1 MKKRVLIYALKMTV
15 GGVEK
20 ALLGMF
26 SQFPADKYDVTL
38 VLQQKVG
45 EYLDFLP
52 ESVKV
57 VEHQEWKDVSSL
69 IKNPL
74 HVNALAA
81 LKNGK
86 IGYGIHLLW
95 LYLMTKIQKSYY
107 PLHEYVQSLLR
118 DYPGEYDLAIDY
130 AGPTSF
136 TASFVAKHVNAKV
149 KWTWVHFDI
158 DRFGID
164 DKVVEHIYAAFSK
177 INIVS
182 TEAKEHFDKR
192 FPQFASRTEVFYN
205 IIDRDLIERQAC
217 AMPNPYEGIKAQNIV
232 CTVGRISK
240 EKGQVTTITSLKM
253 LIDKG
258 YDVHWCYVGTGSD
271 LQRCKD
277 LAKEYGILGHVTFAG
292 IQTNPYPWM
301 KHCDIYVQPS
311 VHEGYCITLAEA
323 KIFKAPIVATSFT
336 GAKEQLQNYSSP
348 SMVVDYGEESIANG
362 IEKLILLK
370 NATDN
375 K

>member
-1 MKKRVLIYALKMTV
+1 MTV

-26 SQFPADKYDVTL
+26 SQFPAEKYDVTL

-45 EYLDFLP
+45 EYLDFVP

-57 VEHQEWKDVSSL
+57 IEHQEWKKVCLL
-69 IKNPL
+69 IKDPL
-74 HVNALAA
+74 HINALRA
-81 LKNGK
+81 LKKGK

-95 LYLMTKIQKSYY
+95 LYLMTKIQRSYY
-107 PLHEYVQSLLR
+107 PLHEYVQTLLS

-136 TASFVAKHVNAKV
+136 TASFVATHVKAKE

-164 DKVVEHIYAAFSK
+164 DKVVERIYTAFDK

-182 TEAKEHFDKR
+182 AEAKEHFDKR
-192 FPQFASRTEVFYN
+192 FPQFASRTQVFYN
-205 IIDRDLIERQAC
+205 IIEKDLIERLSLAI
-217 AMPNPYEGIKAQNIV
+217 PNPYEGIKAQNII

-240 EKGQVTTITSLKM
+240 EKGQLTTITSLKR
-253 LIDKG
+253 LIEKG
-258 YDVHWCYVGTGSD
+258 YNIHWCYVGTGSD
-271 LQRCKD
+271 LQKCKD
-277 LAKEYGILGHVTFAG
+277 LAKKYGILDHITFAG

-323 KIFKAPIVATSFT
+323 KIFKVPVVSTSFT

-348 SMVVDYGEESIANG
+348 NVIVDYGDEPIANG
-362 IEKLILLK
+362 IEKIILLK
-370 NATDN
+370 GCSV
-375 K
+375 

>member
-1 MKKRVLIYALKMTV
+1 MTV

-20 ALLGMF
+20 ALLGML
-26 SQFPADKYDVTL
+26 SKFPADKYDVTL

-52 ESVKV
+52 EFVKV
-57 VEHQEWKDVSSL
+57 EEHQEWKNVCSL

-74 HVNALAA
+74 CTNALIA

-86 IGYGIHLLW
+86 FGYGIHLLW
-95 LYLMTKIQKSYY
+95 LYLMAKIQKSYY
-107 PLHEYVQSLLR
+107 PLHKYVQSLLS

-136 TASFVAKHVNAKV
+136 TANFVAKHIKAKE
-149 KWTWVHFDI
+149 KWTWIHFDI
-158 DRFGID
+158 ERFGID
-164 DKVVEHIYAAFSK
+164 NKVVENVYTAFNK

-182 TEAKEHFDKR
+182 AEGKEHFDKR
-192 FPQFASRTEVFYN
+192 FPQFASRTHVFYN
-205 IIDRDLIERQAC
+205 IIDKDLIELQAD
-217 AMPNPYEGIKAQNIV
+217 AIQNPYKGIKARIII

-240 EKGQVTTITSLKM
+240 EKGQLTTIASLKI
-253 LIDKG
+253 LIEKG
-258 YDVHWCYVGTGSD
+258 YNIHWCYVGTGND
-271 LQRCKD
+271 LQKCKD
-277 LAKEYGILGHVTFAG
+277 LAKEYGILDYITFAG

-323 KIFKAPIVATSFT
+323 KIFKVSIVSTSFT

-348 SMVVDYGEESIANG
+348 SIVVDYGDRPIANG

-370 NATDN
+370 NATHN